1 MERRIHTRQK
11 AAIRDAFLDADRP
24 LSPDE
29 VLEGAQR
36 HHPALGKAT
45 VYRNIQSLVDEGWL
59 ESIDIP
65 GDSTRYEV
73 AGKAHHHHFQCNQC
87 KKLYELAGCV
97 PSFKP
102 KLPRGFSI
110 TGHEFFL
117 YGICANCKV
126 EPSRIPA

>member
-11 AAIRDAFLDADRP
+11 AAIRDAFLEADRP

-36 HHPALGKAT
+36 NHPALGKAT

-73 AGKAHHHHFQCNQC
+73 AGKAHHHHFQCNQSESSMSWRDVS
-87 KKLYELAGCV
+87 LRSS
-97 PSFKP
+97 PSSHVASA
-102 KLPRGFSI
+102 LPGTSS
-110 TGHEFFL
+110 FFTASVL
-117 YGICANCKV
+117 TA
-126 EPSRIPA
+126 SRTF